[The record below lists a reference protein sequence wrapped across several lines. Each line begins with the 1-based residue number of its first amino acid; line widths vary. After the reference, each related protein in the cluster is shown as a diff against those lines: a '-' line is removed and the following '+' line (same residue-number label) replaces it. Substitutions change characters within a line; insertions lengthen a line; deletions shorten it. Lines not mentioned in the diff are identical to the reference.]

1 MLQSLLFFANQ
12 ALERAASNSPPLA
25 RGSRGDAVRSLQF
38 ALHALG
44 HSMPRSVTS
53 RSLSADGVFGS
64 ETDQTVRAFQRQQR
78 LTVDGVAGAQTLGR
92 LDQLL
97 IQTGR
102 DPLMV
107 AFTDLR
113 RLGASLVRA
122 ATAG

>member
-1 MLQSLLFFANQ
+1 
-12 ALERAASNSPPLA
+12 
-25 RGSRGDAVRSLQF
+25 
-38 ALHALG
+38 
-44 HSMPRSVTS
+44 
-53 RSLSADGVFGS
+53 VFGS

-78 LTVDGVAGAQTLGR
+78 LTVDGVAGAQTLAR

-122 ATAG
+122 ATAGSSVMERRQFEDRLRDFDVMALGNALRLAVFLRTRLAFPLA